1 MQLAI
6 CFAMTWLIRN
16 LQDMDV
22 YPGRASSNNKEFHEK
37 VLLSHPRLVET
48 FYDAIQR
55 EAVDAVKVKAIYAL
69 STIIR
74 NSIQARNDFYKLNGP
89 ALLTSILSEQS
100 HSLRLRKKALT
111 LATDLQISEKEYDIK
126 RFSDKRF
133 ADLLMSLLKSGEMD
147 MNEKSLLMIQSLIQH
162 KGEIPF

>member
-1 MQLAI
+1 MVNI
-6 CFAMTWLIRN
+6 LIY
-16 LQDMDV
+16 LFL
-22 YPGRASSNNKEFHEK
+22 GRG
-37 VLLSHPRLVET
+37 
-48 FYDAIQR
+48 
-55 EAVDAVKVKAIYAL
+55 AL
-69 STIIR
+69 S
-74 NSIQARNDFYKLNGP
+74 SEAASGSGNDFYKLNGP

-126 RFSDKRF
+126 SFSDKRF

-162 KGEIPF
+162 NPGTREHFRGGLQGSVASLLKDIEKLEKSLFAKELVSLAETVLKDLYEDEKEL